1 MVLVLTH
8 TDAYKAGLNMVDKTR
23 CEWCGDDAL
32 YRRYHD
38 EEWGV
43 PVHDDRVLFEFLL
56 LESFQAGLS
65 WITILRKREAFR
77 RAFAGFDPERVAR
90 FGPADVDRLMN
101 DAGIVRNRRKIE
113 AAVGNARAFVKIQE
127 RPGGFSGYIWGF
139 VDGRPQVNRHRRH
152 ADIPASTALSKTIS
166 RDLKQR
172 GFAFVGP
179 VVVYSHMQATGLV
192 NDHVVDCF
200 RWRELA

>member
-1 MVLVLTH
+1 MPSSWRPLLPVV
-8 TDAYKAGLNMVDKTR
+8 
-23 CEWCGDDAL
+23 
-32 YRRYHD
+32 
-38 EEWGV
+38 GV
-43 PVHDDRVLFEFLL
+43 IGID
-56 LESFQAGLS
+56 SC
-65 WITILRKREAFR
+65 
-77 RAFAGFDPERVAR
+77 ERVQHVNCVG
-90 FGPADVDRLMN
+90 FLVSNDV
-101 DAGIVRNRRKIE
+101 
-113 AAVGNARAFVKIQE
+113 
-127 RPGGFSGYIWGF
+127 GGF
-139 VDGRPQVNRHRRH
+139 NRHRRH